1 MFENKLKALESE
13 ALGRRIRDRQAG
25 IIPETGLLSRELSH
39 IFFSDGSYIN
49 FSSNDYLGLA
59 GAASVTDAAVAAMTE
74 FGFGSGAS
82 RLLAGGTS
90 YHGRLEEAA
99 AAFKETEAALVFNS
113 GYVANMSALPSI
125 AGEGDVIFSDELNH
139 ASLIDACRLS
149 RARTYIYRH
158 RDTSH
163 LKELMNSAGGAKK
176 IVVTDTVF
184 SMDGDIAP
192 LKEIAA
198 LCGGGKALLYLDD
211 AHGTGVLGNGRGA
224 LAHFG
229 VQASPWIIQM
239 GTFSKA
245 FGSYGAF
252 VAGSEDTVRWLIN
265 TARGLIYS
273 TALPACVAAAS
284 LKALQ
289 LVQSVPHAAKL
300 IGRLWQN
307 RERLFSGLHSLGLD
321 TLHSETP
328 IIPIVVGDVKKTM
341 DLSNALL
348 QHRIYCPAIR
358 PPTVALPRLR
368 VTVTAAHNEDDID
381 TLLRTLEEFL

>member
-1 MFENKLKALESE
+1 MFEDKLKALEDE
-13 ALGRRIRDRQAG
+13 ALGRRIKDRQAR

-39 IFFSDGSYIN
+39 ILFNDGLYIN

-59 GAASVTDAAVAAMTE
+59 GAAAVTDAAVAAIRE
-74 FGFGSGAS
+74 FGFGAGAS

-99 AAFKETEAALVFNS
+99 ASFKGTEAALVFNS
-113 GYVANMSALPSI
+113 GYTANMSALPSI
-125 AGEGDVIFSDELNH
+125 AGEGDVIFSDEFNH

-149 RARTYIYRH
+149 RARTHIYKH

-163 LKELMNSAGGAKK
+163 LNELMNSAGGAKK

-192 LKEIAA
+192 LREIAA
-198 LCGGGKALLYLDD
+198 LCEGSRALLYLDD

-229 VQASPWIIQM
+229 MRAEPWIIQM

-245 FGSYGAF
+245 FGSCGAF

-273 TALPACVAAAS
+273 TALPACAAAAS
-284 LKALQ
+284 LKSLQ
-289 LVQSVPHAAKL
+289 LVQSGSDAAKS

-348 QHRIYCPAIR
+348 QRRIYCPAIR

-368 VTVTAAHNEDDID
+368 ATVTAAHCEDDID
-381 TLLRTLEEFL
+381 ALLRALGEAI